1 MSDIDEIVDGFQDAW
16 TGRNRSAFANACSID
31 IHYEDPLCDHPLEGL
46 DAIAD
51 HAARLWRAFPDAAMQ
66 RTGERL
72 NDGRFI
78 AAPVRVT
85 GTHRGDLP
93 RLPATKKRVSL
104 HAVFFCE
111 LDARRERL
119 WRVRAFYD
127 AYDAAVQLGLL
138 PRRGGVGERALL
150 MIRGFGIRG

>member
-1 MSDIDEIVDGFQDAW
+1 VSAVDVIVDRFQEAW
-16 TGRNRSAFANACSID
+16 TGRDRAAFAEACTLD
-31 IHYEDPLCDHPLEGL
+31 VHYEDPLCDQPLEGL
-46 DAIAD
+46 DELAD
-51 HAARLWRAFPDAAMQ
+51 HAARLWRAFPDARLE

-72 NDGRFI
+72 NDGRYV

-93 RLPATKKRVSL
+93 RLPATKRRVSV

-111 LDARRERL
+111 LDGSRRRL
-119 WRVRAFYD
+119 WRVRGFYD

-138 PRRGGVGERALL
+138 PRRGGVGERALFL
-150 MIRGFGIRG
+150 LRGFGIRS

>member
-1 MSDIDEIVDGFQDAW
+1 MTRVDAIVDRFQEAW
-16 TGRNRSAFANACSID
+16 TGRTRAAFARACSAD
-31 IHYEDPLCDHPLEGL
+31 VHYEDPLCDPLEGL
-46 DAIAD
+46 DELAD
-51 HAARLWRAFPDAAMQ
+51 HAARLWRAFPDARLE

-72 NDGRFI
+72 SDGRYV

-93 RLPATKKRVSL
+93 RLPATKRKVSV

-111 LDARRERL
+111 LDGTRERL
-119 WRVRAFYD
+119 WRVRAFFD
-127 AYDAAVQLGLL
+127 AYDAAMQLGLL

-150 MIRGFGIRG
+150 MLRGFGIRG

>member
-1 MSDIDEIVDGFQDAW
+1 MTPVDAIVDRFQEAW
-16 TGRNRSAFANACSID
+16 TGRTRSAFAKACTLD
-31 IHYEDPLCDHPLEGL
+31 VHYEDPLCDHPLEGL

-51 HAARLWRAFPDAAMQ
+51 HAARLWRAFPDAAIA

-72 NDGRFI
+72 HDGRYV
-78 AAPVRVT
+78 AAPVRIT

-93 RLPATKKRVSL
+93 RLPATKKRVSV

-111 LDARRERL
+111 LDGERERL

-150 MIRGFGIRG
+150 MLRGFGIRQ